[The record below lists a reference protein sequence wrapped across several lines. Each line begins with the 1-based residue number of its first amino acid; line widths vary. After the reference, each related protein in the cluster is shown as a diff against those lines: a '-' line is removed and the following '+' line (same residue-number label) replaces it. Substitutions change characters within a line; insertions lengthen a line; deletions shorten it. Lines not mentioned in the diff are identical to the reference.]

1 MADEEFMPM
10 RQATYKIFSN
20 QVFPE
25 AEITVITGSWQDLG
39 EPAQTVRH
47 AVFVAEQGI
56 PADLERDPADA
67 GCIHVLARDG
77 AGQALGTGRLLPLG
91 DGVMKLGRLAVLAS
105 QRGRGVGQALL
116 DALLKAARAQG
127 AREVVLHAQQSAA
140 SFYLAAGFQPRGE
153 EFMEAGIPHLEM
165 ALPLAPA
172 PGA

>member
-1 MADEEFMPM
+1 MLH
-10 RQATYKIFSN
+10 ATYKIFPN
-20 QVFPE
+20 QSFPA
-25 AEITVITGSWQDLG
+25 AEITVLTGSWQALG
-39 EPAQTVRH
+39 ADAQAVRH

-56 PADLERDPADA
+56 PADLERDLADA

-77 AGQALGTGRLLPLG
+77 VGQALGTGRLLPQP
-91 DGVMKLGRLAVLAS
+91 DGVLKLGRLAVLAS

-127 AREVVLHAQQSAA
+127 SREVVLHAQQSAA

-153 EFMEAGIPHLEM
+153 AFMEAGIPHQEM